1 VLSRARVKRLNKVGG
16 ANNASNL
23 GNRSPDD
30 IPIAVRESV
39 EIPAKTKVSKGVLVG
54 IVAGLGAGGLAIGA
68 LVAFQLQRS
77 QLNISDA
84 ATISQTVTPSPNASA
99 RPANADTMLNHYR
112 YPEAPQV
119 ELVPLT
125 SDASQKMRKAAAK
138 AYQEM
143 EAAAQR
149 DGVSLVVLS
158 AFRSVEDQK
167 YLFFGK
173 KAERG
178 QVAAE
183 RAKVSAPPGYSEHH
197 SGYALDMGDGNV
209 PATNLSTTF
218 ENTPA
223 YKWLKANAAFYSFE
237 NSFPKGNKQGVSY
250 EPWHW
255 RFVGDQESLEMFYK
269 ARESAKQPAASLR
282 SEN

>member
-1 VLSRARVKRLNKVGG
+1 
-16 ANNASNL
+16 
-23 GNRSPDD
+23 
-30 IPIAVRESV
+30 V
-39 EIPAKTKVSKGVLVG
+39 EIPAKTKVNTGILVG
-54 IVAGLGAGGLAIGA
+54 IVAGLGVSGLVVGA

-77 QLNISDA
+77 QSTLSSA
-84 ATISQTVTPSPNASA
+84 ATVSPAASPSPSVSA

-112 YPEAPQV
+112 YAEAPQS
-119 ELVPLT
+119 ELAAISGDGSL
-125 SDASQKMRKAAAK
+125 KMRKAAAR

-149 DGVSLVVLS
+149 EGVSLVPLS
-158 AFRSVEDQK
+158 AFRSKEDQN

-197 SGYALDMGDGNV
+197 TGYAIDIGDGNL

-255 RFVGDQESLEMFYK
+255 RYVGDQESLEMFYK
-269 ARESAKQPAASLR
+269 AREAAKQPTASPR